1 MPGCV
6 LLSALVVGLGCRPW
20 LSALLS
26 EVGYL
31 APEPEVLEPERL
43 VADVPLPLVEVT
55 GAVVPLPLVELAGA
69 AVPLPFADVPG
80 LVPLLE
86 HAVKDSRVKHRSR
99 PKLIENIVFMTFSLM
114 NC

>member
-1 MPGCV
+1 VPGHV
-6 LLSALVVGLGCRPW
+6 SF
-20 LSALLS
+20 SALLT

-31 APEPEVLEPERL
+31 APEPEVLEPAL
-43 VADVPLPLVEVT
+43 LAADVPLPLAEVA

-69 AVPLPFADVPG
+69 VVPLPFVEVLG

-114 NC
+114 DC